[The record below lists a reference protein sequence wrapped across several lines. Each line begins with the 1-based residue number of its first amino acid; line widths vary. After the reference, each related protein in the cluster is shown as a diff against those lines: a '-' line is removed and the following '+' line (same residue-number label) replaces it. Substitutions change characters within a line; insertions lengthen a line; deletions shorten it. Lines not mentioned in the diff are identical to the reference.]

1 MCKIGSAVIAPNHYS
16 KINKKIDQV
25 KDNVRHAVTNVI
37 ANIPKPDDSIK
48 LASKASKNV
57 IHSVDINQKAKPE
70 IGERVSKTVSGV
82 IGNAQ
87 DILDVTKKVVTIGE
101 STTQASALSRAARV
115 VAPTVK
121 TLTSL
126 RIVKGVDKL
135 VNNPIANKA
144 FGVFAVAGGGFEIA
158 RGVKEIKKGNKEQGV
173 YNIVNGG
180 ATVVCGA
187 ALFVGA
193 VPVATV
199 AGAVGLTAGV
209 VKYGNDSVKKLGWLK
224 GKDGKDQSAF
234 ERLGER
240 ANDAEKAVA
249 KATGSKAL
257 GYAAKVGSG
266 IAMAPAA
273 IATSVGGAVVQ
284 GGQVVGN
291 AVGNAWNYVFN
302 RK

>member
-25 KDNVRHAVTNVI
+25 KDNVTHTASKVVN
-37 ANIPKPDDSIK
+37 NIPKINDSIK
-48 LASKASKNV
+48 LAAKTAKNTV
-57 IHSVDINQKAKPE
+57 IHSVNISQNLKPE
-70 IGERVSKTVSGV
+70 MGEKLTKTVSGV
-82 IGNAQ
+82 IGNTQ

-101 STTQASALSRAARV
+101 STSQAGALGRTARV

-126 RIVKGVDKL
+126 RLVKGIDKL
-135 VNNPIANKA
+135 VNNPIANKT

-180 ATVVCGA
+180 ASVVCGA

-193 VPVATV
+193 VPVATA
-199 AGAVGLTAGV
+199 AGVVGLSAGV

-224 GKDGKDQSAF
+224 SKDGKDQSAF

-266 IAMAPAA
+266 IAMVPAA
-273 IATSVGGAVVQ
+273 IVTSVGGAVVQ

-291 AVGNAWNYVFN
+291 AAGNAWNYLFN
-302 RK
+302 R